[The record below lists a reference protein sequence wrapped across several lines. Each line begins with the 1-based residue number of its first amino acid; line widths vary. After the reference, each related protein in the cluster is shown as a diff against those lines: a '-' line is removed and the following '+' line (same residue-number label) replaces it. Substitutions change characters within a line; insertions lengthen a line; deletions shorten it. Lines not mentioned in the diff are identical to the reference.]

1 MADDSKI
8 DEQTLE
14 KLKQQSRKRTKWAAY
29 RNEAWDSST
38 FGHVQFLAVG
48 PDHTHKVAP
57 PHMPDTQFGLG
68 WKYRLLG
75 WVNLETGLIDSDRCR
90 RCGGDLP
97 RGTYHAEPSPKGELG
112 FCSVNC
118 EKESACS

>member
-1 MADDSKI
+1 MNSVEMWELKI
-8 DEQTLE
+8 LRDNSTA
-14 KLKQQSRKRTKWAAY
+14 RTKWAAF

-38 FGHVQFLAVG
+38 FGHLQFLAVG

-57 PHMPDTQFGLG
+57 AHLPDTKFGTG
-68 WKYRLLG
+68 WKYRLVG
-75 WVNLETGLIDSDRCR
+75 WVNLDTGLIDSDRCR

-112 FCSVNC
+112 YCSVNC
-118 EKESACS
+118 EKEH